1 VIEEEE
7 GGGGGGGGEG
17 GGGGGGGGG
26 RGGEGGG
33 GRKRRMKGA
42 HEERQLHLC
51 LLCEHNFSFL
61 NMLGKTT
68 NNHYEEIALLWA
80 LEISSF
86 WPSQPS

>member
-1 VIEEEE
+1 
-7 GGGGGGGGEG
+7 
-17 GGGGGGGGG
+17 
-26 RGGEGGG
+26 
-33 GRKRRMKGA
+33 MKGA